1 MQSVKPFNRY
11 HFPSFKYQNFKS
23 LRVGFKVH
31 TDIGSHQSR
40 IIICRHIQYHSIC
53 LSDRFFEPTAN
64 DVFTMYRLQVK
75 QLENS
80 FALKYEISRSDILGI
95 WQHIDCVTMLHR
107 LVSSIQQV
115 VIIMVFFD
123 TSNIDVAFTPTDT
136 FI

>member
-40 IIICRHIQYHSIC
+40 IIICRHIQYHSVG
-53 LSDRFFEPTAN
+53 LTDRFFEPTAN

-95 WQHIDCVTMLHR
+95 WQHIDCVTMLHS
-107 LVSSIQQV
+107 LAGGIQQI
-115 VIIMVFFD
+115 VIIIILRA
-123 TSNIDVAFTPTDT
+123 TSGIDISFTPTDA